1 PPTITTWYKNTLTDA
16 CQQTLED
23 SLQVE
28 VKPYTLNVSAGQA
41 EINCGST
48 TQLNAQ
54 VIQNIPGLLYQ
65 WAPAKSLSNPNIASP
80 IAKPGLSTT
89 YTVQVSTANGC
100 MEEETIDIKVNNPN
114 PPKVEISSNTGSLKL
129 CDGGITLSIS
139 GFVSQEWST
148 GSENANIFV
157 TQPGVYSV
165 TAFDANGC
173 AGFASVE

>member
-1 PPTITTWYKNTLTDA
+1 
-16 CQQTLED
+16 
-23 SLQVE
+23 
-28 VKPYTLNVSAGQA
+28 
-41 EINCGST
+41 
-48 TQLNAQ
+48 
-54 VIQNIPGLLYQ
+54 

-139 GFVSQEWST
+139 GFVSQDWST
-148 GSENANIFV
+148 GSDNDKIFV
-157 TQPGVYSV
+157 RQPGVSSV

-173 AGFASVE
+173 AGFASVEIAKLAFIESPEGAVLCPNSPNQKLTLTAPRGM